1 MTISELKS
9 GAKNVEKKLN
19 SKIFSRENDID
30 NLEKEKTN
38 LEDLKNKKVIY
49 DKASI
54 LLKAQAAETR
64 EATIGTIEAMLTLA
78 IKSIYGIDYEFSFE
92 YNDKAIEKGERG
104 AFNITPS
111 ISSGLGENRF
121 TTSIA
126 ARGGGLKEVISVLL
140 RLAFLKFYGYKG
152 VIVLDETWSS
162 LSADMKMDNLIEFM
176 ESYIE
181 ETDIQIVFITHRA
194 EMFGKIAKKII
205 LVSKDSSS
213 SESNVAEMN
222 YNDMLDMR

>member
-1 MTISELKS
+1 MTINELKL
-9 GAKNVEKKLN
+9 GTKDIEKKLN
-19 SKIFSRENDID
+19 SKIFSRDKDIE
-30 NLEKEKTN
+30 NLENERVS
-38 LEDLKNKKVIY
+38 LEDLKIKKVIY

-64 EATIGTIEAMLTLA
+64 EATIGTIESMISLAM
-78 IKSIYGIDYEFSFE
+78 KSIYGFDYEFSFK

-111 ISSGLGENRF
+111 VTSGLGDNRI
-121 TTSIA
+121 TTSIS

-140 RLAFLKFYGYKG
+140 RLAFLKFYGYRG

-176 ESYIE
+176 DSYIE
-181 ETDIQIVFITHRA
+181 ETDIQIIFITHRA

-205 LVSKDSSS
+205 YVSKDSAS
-213 SESNVAEMN
+213 SESSVAEMK
-222 YNDMLDMR
+222 YDDMLDL

>member
-1 MTISELKS
+1 MTISELKF
-9 GAKNVEKKLN
+9 GAKNIEKKLN
-19 SKIFSRENDID
+19 SKIFSRDQDIE
-30 NLEKEKTN
+30 NLENERVT

-64 EATIGTIEAMLTLA
+64 EKTIGTIESMITLA
-78 IKSIYGIDYEFSFE
+78 LQSIYGFDYEFSFK

-111 ISSGLGENRF
+111 VTSGLGENKF
-121 TTSIA
+121 TTSVS

-140 RLAFLKFYGYKG
+140 RLAFLKFYGYRG
-152 VIVLDETWSS
+152 VIMLDETWSS

-176 ESYIE
+176 DSYIE
-181 ETDIQIVFITHRA
+181 ETNIQIILITHRA

-205 LVSKDSSS
+205 LVSKDSTS
-213 SESNVAEMN
+213 SESSVTEMN
-222 YNDMLDMR
+222 YDDMLNMQ